1 MASEAVMVKRI
12 GRLMA
17 ISFLLAAAGGIAT
30 GCAPVFP
37 REVTDRIDRHI
48 SFQQLQSN
56 PEKFKGTW
64 LMLGG
69 VIVSVKN
76 MKEGTL
82 LEILQKPLDSD
93 GRPLETD
100 RTFGRFLVDSDQFLD
115 SAVYRLDRRITVVGK
130 VIGQKTL
137 PLDEITYQYPLLSA
151 ETLHLWSPASS
162 PHFFFGI
169 GVSGRM

>member
-1 MASEAVMVKRI
+1 VASEAQMVKRI
-12 GRLMA
+12 CHLLI
-17 ISFLLAAAGGIAT
+17 ISFLLTVAGGIAA

-37 REVTDRIDRHI
+37 RGITDRVDRHV
-48 SFQQLQSN
+48 SFKELQNN

-69 VIVSVKN
+69 IIVTVKN
-76 MKEGTL
+76 LKEGTL

-100 RTFGRFLVDSDQFLD
+100 RTNGRFLISSDQFLD
-115 SAVYRLDRRITVVGK
+115 SAVYRRDRRITIVGQ
-130 VIGQKTL
+130 VMGQRIL
-137 PLDEITYQYPLLSA
+137 PLDEIMYRYPLLSA
-151 ETLHLWSPASS
+151 EALHLWSPAST

-169 GVSGRM
+169 GVSGRI

>member
-1 MASEAVMVKRI
+1 MASEAVMV
-12 GRLMA
+12 RLIRPLLA
-17 ISFLLAAAGGIAT
+17 ISLLLAAGGGII

-37 REVTDRIDRHI
+37 KEVTDRIDRHV
-48 SFQQLQSN
+48 SFKDLQRD

-69 VIVSVKN
+69 VIVSSKN

-82 LEILQKPLDSD
+82 IEVLERPLARD

-100 RTFGRFLVDSDQFLD
+100 RTLGRFLVDSDQFLD
-115 SAVYRLDRRITVVGK
+115 PAVYHRERLVTIVGVVTGK
-130 VIGQKTL
+130 KTM
-137 PLDEITYQYPLLSA
+137 PLDEIVYQYPLLSA
-151 ETLHLWSPASS
+151 KALHLWSPTSG